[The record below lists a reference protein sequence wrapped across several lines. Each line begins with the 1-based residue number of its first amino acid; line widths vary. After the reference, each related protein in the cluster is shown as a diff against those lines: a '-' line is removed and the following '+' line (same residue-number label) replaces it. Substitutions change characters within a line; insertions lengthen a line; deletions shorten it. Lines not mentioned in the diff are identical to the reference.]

1 VSVNGGTR
9 ALAPRYAERGN
20 QVTAMVNLAPGGF
33 WVGAGGV
40 LMMAPAESSSKDD
53 ESASKSPMRVIGGVG
68 VSGASADEDEHCA
81 IVGAQGE
88 WLNVKMCCWEGHQS
102 PNMGH
107 FIEFCSCLKCLYQSS
122 RLISCSRLN
131 SCWICH

>member
-1 VSVNGGTR
+1 MSVNGGTR

-88 WLNVKMCCWEGHQS
+88 
-102 PNMGH
+102 
-107 FIEFCSCLKCLYQSS
+107 CLESS
-122 RLISCSRLN
+122 VVGISFVRLIIRLCCEITQIHLKRESQIPN
-131 SCWICH
+131 KSPLSL